1 MEIDNK
7 LVAAILT
14 YIKYKNY
21 TSWLA
26 DSEVASTYMDIL
38 KRIKENDDEVK
49 KPDYWFDKDESL

>member
-26 DSEVASTYMDIL
+26 ESEVANTYIDIL
-38 KRIKENDDEVK
+38 KRINDKEEKVENSDFEG
-49 KPDYWFDKDESL
+49 SL